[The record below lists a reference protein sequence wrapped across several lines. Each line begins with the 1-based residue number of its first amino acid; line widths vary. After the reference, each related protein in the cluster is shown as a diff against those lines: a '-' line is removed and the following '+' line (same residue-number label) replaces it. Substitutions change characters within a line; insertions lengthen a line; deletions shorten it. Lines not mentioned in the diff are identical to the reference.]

1 MNRAAH
7 QGPRVAGRRLVPAVA
22 WHGRRRRF
30 QTLRPQPRLASGRG
44 RAEPSTHGRRA
55 RPAHAAAASRSLC
68 VHWTHTGDIRIFSPS
83 RLQALLCIDRRRP
96 REGRV
101 SAQRTSRRG
110 ARRGGGGGGCVCGGG
125 EGIGGSRRSGPGYRR
140 GIWRVGRCAA
150 AHAEGTRRMRRSKR
164 ERLSLAES
172 GLSEAMRRRT
182 RPGRWWWWSQERGVW
197 IERAAV
203 GQMPQKSGDRILN
216 GFSCPH
222 LLVVR
227 RRSWGAGSKG
237 WPHGRGWR
245 PTPSSCCA
253 GRARGGRGE
262 R

>member
-7 QGPRVAGRRLVPAVA
+7 QGPRIAGRALVPAVA
-22 WHGRRRRF
+22 W
-30 QTLRPQPRLASGRG
+30 PASTI
-44 RAEPSTHGRRA
+44 PDT
-55 RPAHAAAASRSLC
+55 AAAAA
-68 VHWTHTGDIRIFSPS
+68 TGVRPRPGRAINPRPPRPS
-83 RLQALLCIDRRRP
+83 RISGRRLAKPVRALDAHGRYPYLLAVPAASPPVHRPSAASRRP
-96 REGRV
+96 GLGAADLE
-101 SAQRTSRRG
+101 TRRQT
-110 ARRGGGGGGCVCGGG
+110 RRGGGGCGCGGG